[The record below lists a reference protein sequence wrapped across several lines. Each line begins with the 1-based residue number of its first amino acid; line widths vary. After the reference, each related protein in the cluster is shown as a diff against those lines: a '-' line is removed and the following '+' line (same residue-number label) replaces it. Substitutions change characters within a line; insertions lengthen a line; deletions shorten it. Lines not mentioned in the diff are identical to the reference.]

1 MNDNERLY
9 TKHFAT
15 VRDLLL
21 VLPSADCIYTRRFH
35 RSFFLAFLLQ
45 LLLLLLLLLLSSS
58 SLSSLLYDS
67 NIVYRT
73 DVQLLMDSVRK
84 DRAAY
89 SWRTYFRDRDAPMC
103 QIRLSCNCP
112 LVFPRLN
119 SPIELYNIEYTV
131 QPWNVCC
138 EVFITIALLTIWFC
152 WILCFKIPL

>member
-21 VLPSADCIYTRRFH
+21 VLPSADCIYTRKFH

-73 DVQLLMDSVRK
+73 DVQLLMDSVRE

-103 QIRLSCNCP
+103 QIRFCHA
-112 LVFPRLN
+112 
-119 SPIELYNIEYTV
+119 TV
-131 QPWNVCC
+131 R
-138 EVFITIALLTIWFC
+138 
-152 WILCFKIPL
+152 LCFPALTHRSNYITLSTLYSLEMSAVKFS

>member
-1 MNDNERLY
+1 MNACTLNILLPFVTCCWCCRLPIAFI
-9 TKHFAT
+9 H
-15 VRDLLL
+15 
-21 VLPSADCIYTRRFH
+21 ADFTEA
-35 RSFFLAFLLQ
+35 FLAFLLQ

-131 QPWNVCC
+131 QP
-138 EVFITIALLTIWFC
+138 
-152 WILCFKIPL
+152 